1 VASPKFRA
9 RHTLEVGFIPCLEAP
24 EALFGNRYLMI
35 QPNDAASHL
44 PLSGM
49 FVAFYRAA
57 KGVALMTSS
66 IRRREFIA
74 GLGVGLFAAPAIVHA
89 AGEPIVIRVGAL
101 KLIHSIAPYFYD
113 QFVPAGYKVE
123 VIPFETPA
131 DCKNAVVTK
140 SIDFGTFGV
149 AVAVL
154 SSAAG
159 EPMVLI
165 ASTCNRG
172 MAIIAKKDEGIT
184 SIKELKGKRVA
195 VFPGTTQEVFFLERL
210 RMEGMTIRDVEP
222 VRVSFSEM
230 HIALARG
237 DVDAYVGAEPGPGLS
252 LSSGIGT
259 LVEYPYS
266 TAMGSLNMVFGTRRD
281 VIDEKPDMVRVMIGM
296 HQRATDFAASNKDAM
311 VAMATSKL
319 GQKKEAIEASLPN
332 VELTWRLGPK
342 EIEQAKI
349 YADHMLALKQ
359 IKRLPDFATF
369 IDTSFVDAVKPT

>member
-1 VASPKFRA
+1 
-9 RHTLEVGFIPCLEAP
+9 
-24 EALFGNRYLMI
+24 
-35 QPNDAASHL
+35 
-44 PLSGM
+44 
-49 FVAFYRAA
+49 
-57 KGVALMTSS
+57 MTSR

-74 GLGVGLFAAPAIVHA
+74 GLGVGLFAAPAIVRA
-89 AGEPIVIRVGAL
+89 AGEPIVIRVGTL

-210 RMEGMTIRDVEP
+210 RMEGMTIKDVEP

-237 DVDAYVGAEPGPGLS
+237 DVDAYVGAEPAPGLS

-281 VIDEKPDMVRVMIGM
+281 VIEEKPDLVRVMIGI

-319 GQKKEAIEASLPN
+319 GQKKEAIEASVPN
-332 VELTWRLGPK
+332 VELTWRLGPQ
-342 EIEQAKI
+342 EIEHAKI

-359 IKRLPDFATF
+359 IKHLPDFATF